1 MIELNNKQ
9 LGAQGETWAL
19 EYFLASGYSLI
30 EKNYRIK
37 AGEIDLIV
45 ENQEWVVF
53 VEVKTRLG
61 TNYGYAFES
70 VDSRKQKKIANTSL
84 MYLQKNRM
92 SDVQVRYD
100 VIEVY
105 PMGEERVNHF
115 ENAFSL

>member
-1 MIELNNKQ
+1 MNRHINTGRMGESLAIEYLTDKGYVI
-9 LGAQGETWAL
+9 LET
-19 EYFLASGYSLI
+19 
-30 EKNYRIK
+30 NYRNKI
-37 AGEIDLIV
+37 GEVDIIAYDKNVL
-45 ENQEWVVF
+45 VF

-105 PMGEERVNHF
+105 PMEEERVNHF

>member
-1 MIELNNKQ
+1 M
-9 LGAQGETWAL
+9 GETLAIEYLTDKGYVIL
-19 EYFLASGYSLI
+19 ET
-30 EKNYRIK
+30 NYRNRI
-37 AGEIDLIV
+37 GEVDIIAYDSDVL
-45 ENQEWVVF
+45 VF

-84 MYLQKNRM
+84 MYLQKSRM

-105 PMGEERVNHF
+105 PMEEEKVNHF

>member
-1 MIELNNKQ
+1 MNRHINTGRMGESLAIEYLTDKGYVI
-9 LGAQGETWAL
+9 LET
-19 EYFLASGYSLI
+19 
-30 EKNYRIK
+30 NYRNRI
-37 AGEIDLIV
+37 GEVDIIAYDKNVL
-45 ENQEWVVF
+45 VF

-105 PMGEERVNHF
+105 PMEEERVNHF

>member
-1 MIELNNKQ
+1 MGESLAIEYLTDKGYVI
-9 LGAQGETWAL
+9 LET
-19 EYFLASGYSLI
+19 
-30 EKNYRIK
+30 NYRNKI
-37 AGEIDLIV
+37 GEVDIIAYDKNVL
-45 ENQEWVVF
+45 VF

-105 PMGEERVNHF
+105 PMEEERVNHF

>member
-1 MIELNNKQ
+1 MNRHINTGRMGENLAIEYLTDKGYVI
-9 LGAQGETWAL
+9 LET
-19 EYFLASGYSLI
+19 
-30 EKNYRIK
+30 NYRNKI
-37 AGEIDLIV
+37 GEVDIIAYDKNVL
-45 ENQEWVVF
+45 VF

-84 MYLQKNRM
+84 MYLQKNKM

-105 PMGEERVNHF
+105 PVEEEKVNHF

>member
-1 MIELNNKQ
+1 MGESLAIEYLTDKGYVI
-9 LGAQGETWAL
+9 LET
-19 EYFLASGYSLI
+19 
-30 EKNYRIK
+30 NYRNRI
-37 AGEIDLIV
+37 GEVDIIAYDKDVL
-45 ENQEWVVF
+45 VF

-61 TNYGYAFES
+61 NNYGYAFES

-84 MYLQKNRM
+84 MYLQKSRM

-105 PMGEERVNHF
+105 PMEEEKVNHF

>member
-1 MIELNNKQ
+1 MGESLAIEYLTDKGYVI
-9 LGAQGETWAL
+9 LET
-19 EYFLASGYSLI
+19 
-30 EKNYRIK
+30 NYRNRI
-37 AGEIDLIV
+37 GEVDIIAYDKDVL
-45 ENQEWVVF
+45 VF

-61 TNYGYAFES
+61 SNYGYAFES

-84 MYLQKNRM
+84 MYLQKSRM

-105 PMGEERVNHF
+105 PMEEEKVNHF

>member
-1 MIELNNKQ
+1 MNRHINTGRMGESLAIEYLTDKGYVI
-9 LGAQGETWAL
+9 LET
-19 EYFLASGYSLI
+19 
-30 EKNYRIK
+30 NYRNKI
-37 AGEIDLIV
+37 GEVDIIAYYKNVL
-45 ENQEWVVF
+45 VF

-105 PMGEERVNHF
+105 PMEEERVNHF

>member
-1 MIELNNKQ
+1 MGESLAIEYLTDKGYVI
-9 LGAQGETWAL
+9 LET
-19 EYFLASGYSLI
+19 
-30 EKNYRIK
+30 NYRNRI
-37 AGEIDLIV
+37 GEVDIIAYDKDVL
-45 ENQEWVVF
+45 VF

-70 VDSRKQKKIANTSL
+70 VDSRKQKKIANASL

-105 PMGEERVNHF
+105 PMEEVRVNHF

>member
-1 MIELNNKQ
+1 MGESLAIEYLTDKGYVI
-9 LGAQGETWAL
+9 LET
-19 EYFLASGYSLI
+19 
-30 EKNYRIK
+30 NYRNRI
-37 AGEIDLIV
+37 GEVDIIAYDKDVL
-45 ENQEWVVF
+45 VF

-70 VDSRKQKKIANTSL
+70 VDSRKQKKIANASL

-100 VIEVY
+100 LIVVY
-105 PMGEERVNHF
+105 PMEEVRVNHF